1 MHLVVS
7 SMPDLRDPDARYGVF
22 LDFWQF
28 HTELKAH
35 PGGVY
40 HLLPAI
46 ADHYNLDDEGRAW
59 LVWLNGNTQNPAT
72 SLLLLD
78 ASQGS
83 PRGWKNAVSF
93 WEKNRDRLQWDTDRR
108 HQKFK
113 FGEATEAFMT
123 QFPDAGL
130 SSWLDTS
137 MVGWPHMWDWAL
149 SLPHMGRLSAW
160 SMSEYAQIL
169 LGADRIPDADSLLLG
184 DASGSR
190 SHRTGLAVVAGYQE
204 FDPLKVDVP
213 WWTWTETKPILP
225 TLEVWG
231 QRAFDDGQHRFDGT
245 RYTLES
251 ALCTY
256 KSWHKPN
263 RRYPNVY
270 NDMAY
275 DRIKRAESLWGNEF
289 DVLWEARYQDLP
301 DWARLEVQPFDP
313 GLSPVKQNHY
323 LTTGETVMMGH
334 WKPEYW
340 SEFDDKVATGWFPP
354 RKDKY

>member
-1 MHLVVS
+1 MS
-7 SMPDLRDPDARYGVF
+7 NLRDPEGRYAVF

-46 ADHYNLDDEGRAW
+46 ADTFQLDGRGRAW
-59 LVWLNGNTQNPAT
+59 LTWLNGNTQNPAT
-72 SLLLLD
+72 SLLLLK
-78 ASQGS
+78 ASGYD
-83 PRGWKNAVSF
+83 PKGWEYAVRL
-93 WEKNRDRLQWDTDRR
+93 WEENRLRLQWDTDRR

-113 FGEATEAFMT
+113 FGEATERFMT
-123 QFPDAGL
+123 EYPDAGL
-130 SSWLDTS
+130 EKWTDTG

-169 LGADRIPDADSLLLG
+169 LGEEAIPDASSLLLG
-184 DASGSR
+184 DPSGSR

-204 FDPLKVDVP
+204 LDSDGTDHAP
-213 WWTWTETKPILP
+213 WWTWTETKPIL
-225 TLEVWG
+225 LELQDVG
-231 QRAFDDGQHRFDGT
+231 DRAYHDGHSQFGGT

-289 DVLWEARYQDLP
+289 EVLWQARRDSLP
-301 DWARLEVQPFDP
+301 EWARLEDNPRDP
-313 GLSPVKQNHY
+313 GLSPVKQNWY
-323 LTTGETVMMGH
+323 LERGETVMMGH

-340 SEFDDKVATGWFPP
+340 SEFDDKVASGWFPL
-354 RKDKY
+354 RKDKW

>member
-1 MHLVVS
+1 MAL
-7 SMPDLRDPDARYGVF
+7 DLRDPSQRYDVF
-22 LDFWQF
+22 LDFWDF
-28 HTELKAH
+28 HTQLKAH
-35 PGGVY
+35 PGAVY

-46 ADHYNLDDEGRAW
+46 AEAEQLSPEGRAW
-59 LVWLNGNTQNPAT
+59 LTWLNGNTQNPAM
-72 SLLLLD
+72 SLLLLR
-78 ASQGS
+78 ASGGE
-83 PRGWKNAVSF
+83 PAGWRHAVKL
-93 WEKNRDRLQWDTDRR
+93 WEDRRSDMQWDTDRR

-113 FGEATEAFMT
+113 FGEATERFIT
-123 QFPDAGL
+123 DHPDAGL
-130 SSWLDTS
+130 SMWLDTG

-169 LGADRIPDADSLLLG
+169 LGADVIPDASSLLLE

-190 SHRTGLAVVAGYQE
+190 SHRTGLAVVHGCQD
-204 FDPLKVDVP
+204 FDPDTGEDLTP
-213 WWTWTETKPILP
+213 WWTWEQTKEHLP
-225 TLEVWG
+225 VLESLGNMLFSDG
-231 QRAFDDGQHRFDGT
+231 QRFGGT

-275 DRIKRAESLWGNEF
+275 DRIRRAESLWGKQF
-289 DVLWEARYQDLP
+289 DVLWEARHEQLP
-301 DWARLEVQPFDP
+301 RWARLEDNPYDP

-323 LTTGETVMMGH
+323 RETGETVMMGH
-334 WKPEYW
+334 VWLKYW
-340 SEFDDKVATGWFPP
+340 SEFDERVANGDFPA
-354 RKDKY
+354 RKDTF